1 MRMPIVHMSNEK
13 VTFLELFKCIKDL
26 KFDEFLLRSNR
37 TMICLCSAVAS
48 SSSLSIESDV
58 VISRSAVLFFWC
70 FKVLRFNVAMS
81 FST

>member
-37 TMICLCSAVAS
+37 IMICLCAAAADSPS
-48 SSSLSIESDV
+48 FSIESDLLLEDQ
-58 VISRSAVLFFWC
+58 RHF
-70 FKVLRFNVAMS
+70 S
-81 FST
+81 FGV